1 MRPGREAC
9 LLRRDLALKLIFTF
23 KVIPAVRHM
32 QECVSKSLE
41 LYTSVV
47 SEKSKK
53 GRVLKKGLHF

>member
-1 MRPGREAC
+1 MCPGREAC
-9 LLRRDLALKLIFTF
+9 LLRRDLAVKLIFTF
-23 KVIPAVRHM
+23 KVIPADI
-32 QECVSKSLE
+32 QECVSKSLG

>member
-9 LLRRDLALKLIFTF
+9 LLRRDLAVKLIFTF
-23 KVIPAVRHM
+23 KVIPADI

>member
-1 MRPGREAC
+1 MCPGREAC
-9 LLRRDLALKLIFTF
+9 LLRRDLAVKLIFTF
-23 KVIPAVRHM
+23 KVIPADI